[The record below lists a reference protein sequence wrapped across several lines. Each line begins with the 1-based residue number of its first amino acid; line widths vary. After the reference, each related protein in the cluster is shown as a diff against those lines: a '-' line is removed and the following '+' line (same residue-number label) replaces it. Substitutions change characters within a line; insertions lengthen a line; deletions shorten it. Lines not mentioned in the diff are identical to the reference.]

1 VLRDNYQQT
10 QAINQAL
17 ALAHP
22 MVDVHARYLR
32 SLEHEGRLDRNLE
45 FLPGDEELGE
55 RRSDNRGLTAPETAV
70 LLSYSKIT
78 TYQDLLDSDA
88 PEDPYLSRELERY
101 FPTPL
106 RDRFRKQIHEHRLHR
121 QITATHVTNSLVN
134 RCGLSF
140 VFRLGEETGAEAPDI
155 ARAYMAAREIFS
167 MRSLWDGVEGLD
179 NVVEAGIQTQMML
192 DARKLVERATRWLL
206 RYRHTPLD
214 IGETISHFS
223 DGVREMAESIPAILV
238 DGDREAVE
246 NAAARLIEAGVPED
260 LAERA
265 AALGPMFPALD
276 ITDVANANGESLDT
290 VAPVYFTLGDRLKL
304 HWLRRHIEAL
314 PRDNRWRTLARSA
327 LRDDIFNQQA
337 ALTAEVLR
345 NTPQEKPPDERIETW
360 AQANEGP
367 VHRTMQVLADINS
380 SGTFDLSTLSV
391 ALREI
396 RNLITTQEALSEE
409 VKASAR

>member
-1 VLRDNYQQT
+1 
-10 QAINQAL
+10 
-17 ALAHP
+17 
-22 MVDVHARYLR
+22 
-32 SLEHEGRLDRNLE
+32 
-45 FLPGDEELGE
+45 
-55 RRSDNRGLTAPETAV
+55 
-70 LLSYSKIT
+70 
-78 TYQDLLDSDA
+78 
-88 PEDPYLSRELERY
+88 
-101 FPTPL
+101 
-106 RDRFRKQIHEHRLHR
+106 
-121 QITATHVTNSLVN
+121 
-134 RCGLSF
+134 
-140 VFRLGEETGAEAPDI
+140 
-155 ARAYMAAREIFS
+155 MAAREIFS
-167 MRSLWDGVEGLD
+167 MRALWEGVEGLD
-179 NVVEAGIQTQMML
+179 NVVEARVQTQIML

-206 RYRHTPLD
+206 RYRRTPLD
-214 IGETISHFS
+214 IGGTISYFS
-223 DGVREMAESIPAILV
+223 DGAAGLAESIPEILV

-246 NAAARLIEAGVPED
+246 NAAQRLIDEGVPRD

-265 AALGPMFPALD
+265 TALGPMFPALD

-290 VAPVYFTLGDRLKL
+290 TAAVYFALGDRLKL

-345 NTPQEKPPDERIETW
+345 NTPQDEPPGERIEAW
-360 AQANEGP
+360 AKTNEGS

-409 VKASAR
+409 VGAATS

>member
-1 VLRDNYQQT
+1 
-10 QAINQAL
+10 
-17 ALAHP
+17 
-22 MVDVHARYLR
+22 
-32 SLEHEGRLDRNLE
+32 
-45 FLPGDEELGE
+45 
-55 RRSDNRGLTAPETAV
+55 
-70 LLSYSKIT
+70 
-78 TYQDLLDSDA
+78 
-88 PEDPYLSRELERY
+88 
-101 FPTPL
+101 L
-106 RDRFRKQIHEHRLHR
+106 RDRFREQIHEHRLHR

-134 RCGLSF
+134 RCGPSF
-140 VFRLGEETGAEAPDI
+140 VYRLGEETGAEAPDI

-167 MRSLWDGVEGLD
+167 LRPFWDGVEGLD
-179 NVVEAGIQTQMML
+179 NVVEAGTQTQMML
-192 DARKLVERATRWLL
+192 DARKLAERATRWLL
-206 RYRHTPLD
+206 RYRRTPLD

-223 DGVREMAESIPAILV
+223 EGAKELAERIPAILM
-238 DGDREAVE
+238 DGDRAAVE
-246 NAAARLIEAGVPED
+246 NAAERLVQAGVPGN

-276 ITDVANANGESLDT
+276 ITDVANANGEPLDT
-290 VAPVYFTLGDRLKL
+290 TAAVYFALGDRLKL

-345 NTPQEKPPDERIETW
+345 NTPQDEPPGERIETW
-360 AQANEGP
+360 AHTNEGP

-409 VKASAR
+409 VEAGAR